1 MIFSNPKPHASAQ
14 TKTSGSN
21 LDRDSGLG
29 IRNLNTE
36 FLRTSND
43 FDSLS

>member
-1 MIFSNPKPHASAQ
+1 MQSAQ
-14 TKTSGSN
+14 MKTSRLN
-21 LDRDSGLG
+21 LDRNSGLG

>member
-1 MIFSNPKPHASAQ
+1 MQSAQ
-14 TKTSGSN
+14 MKTSRSN
-21 LDRDSGLG
+21 LNRNSGLG